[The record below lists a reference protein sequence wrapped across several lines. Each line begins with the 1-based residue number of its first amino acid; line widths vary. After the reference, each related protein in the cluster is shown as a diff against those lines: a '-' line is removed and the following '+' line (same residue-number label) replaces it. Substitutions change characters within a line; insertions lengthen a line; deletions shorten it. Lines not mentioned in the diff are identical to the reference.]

1 MTTTL
6 WLRISAV
13 VSLLFTLGHTMGGR
27 KQWSPM
33 GDNPVLESMR
43 TVPFQAM
50 GASRTY
56 LDFYMGFGWSI
67 SVLMLLETIL
77 LWQLGSLARTEAA
90 RLRPMIAAFA
100 VATAATCAIAWVL
113 IFPLPAA
120 FAAVLFVCLA
130 VAFAMAR

>member
-6 WLRISAV
+6 WLRISSI

-27 KQWSPM
+27 KLWSPM
-33 GDNPVLESMR
+33 GENPVLDSMR

-50 GASRTY
+50 GVSRTY

-77 LWQLGSLARTEAA
+77 LWQMASLARTEAA
-90 RLRPMIAAFA
+90 RLRPMIGAFA
-100 VATAATCAIAWVL
+100 LAAAATGVIAWL
-113 IFPLPAA
+113 FIFPLPAA
-120 FAAVLFVCLA
+120 FSAVLCACLA
-130 VAFAMAR
+130 VAFAVAR

>member
-6 WLRISAV
+6 WLRISSV

-27 KQWSPM
+27 KLWSPM
-33 GDNPVLESMR
+33 GANPVLESMR

-67 SVLMLLETIL
+67 SVLMLLETVL
-77 LWQLGSLARTEAA
+77 LWQMASLARTEAA
-90 RLRPMIAAFA
+90 RLRPMIATCAL
-100 VATAATCAIAWVL
+100 ATAATGVIAWVF

-120 FAAVLFVCLA
+120 FSAVLFACLA
-130 VAFAMAR
+130 VAFARAR